1 MTPGSTGW
9 SPHRR
14 LLLRSATIS
23 LILAIP
29 FLILRPDHYENG
41 VERPSLSLPG
51 LFPSTWD
58 TSSSCPDPY
67 HDDLLPIDRELHS
80 GSQTCYP
87 ASSATPAFDVEI
99 CASGRTCNAF
109 SVRIRRT
116 DQQECR
122 RMEEMPVPA
131 STEERQDW
139 LRKERGP
146 DSFMLRT
153 SGAQRWGS
161 EISVYEGN
169 CTYRFDVSLNNG
181 GSVWIELVWEYTV
194 RLSIQYPSVD
204 RPFRPS

>member
-41 VERPSLSLPG
+41 VKRPSLSLPG

-116 DQQECR
+116 DST
-122 RMEEMPVPA
+122 RMSEDGRVACACFYGGEA
-131 STEERQDW
+131 GLAQKRKRAGFFYAQD
-139 LRKERGP
+139 ERGSAMGKR
-146 DSFMLRT
+146 DL
-153 SGAQRWGS
+153 G
-161 EISVYEGN
+161 I
-169 CTYRFDVSLNNG
+169 
-181 GSVWIELVWEYTV
+181 
-194 RLSIQYPSVD
+194 
-204 RPFRPS
+204 